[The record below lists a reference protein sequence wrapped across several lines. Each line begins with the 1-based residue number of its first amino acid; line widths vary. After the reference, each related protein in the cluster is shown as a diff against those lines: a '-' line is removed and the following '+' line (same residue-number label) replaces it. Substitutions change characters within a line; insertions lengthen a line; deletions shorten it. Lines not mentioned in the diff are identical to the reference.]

1 MSIHRR
7 GLYSVEDMQIF
18 MFENKYKQE
27 MDCYHIRTS
36 PQNEFDVGLVED
48 NLINTA
54 NFVLLLG
61 IDRFVHNFI
70 DDRELKLLYQ
80 RILVYTENYDL
91 LGEAKVFCKIMDLA
105 NSLYCDPFVAVK
117 L

>member
-1 MSIHRR
+1 MSVSRR

-18 MFENKYKQE
+18 MFENTYKQE
-27 MDCYHIRTS
+27 MHCYRIKTS
-36 PQNEFDVGLVED
+36 STNEFDIDLVED
-48 NLINTA
+48 NLIDTA

-91 LGEAKVFCKIMDLA
+91 LSKTKVFCKIMDLVK
-105 NSLYCDPFVAVK
+105 SLYYAPFVAVR

>member
-7 GLYSVEDMQIF
+7 GLYSVEDMQTLIF
-18 MFENKYKQE
+18 ANKYKQE
-27 MDCYHIRTS
+27 MDRYYIRTS

-48 NLINTA
+48 NLIDTA

-70 DDRELKLLYQ
+70 DDREITLLYE
-80 RILVYTENYDL
+80 RVLVYTQNRDL
-91 LGEAKVFCKIMDLA
+91 LGDVKVYCKIMDLVD
-105 NSLYCDPFVAVK
+105 SLHHKPFVAST
-117 L
+117 